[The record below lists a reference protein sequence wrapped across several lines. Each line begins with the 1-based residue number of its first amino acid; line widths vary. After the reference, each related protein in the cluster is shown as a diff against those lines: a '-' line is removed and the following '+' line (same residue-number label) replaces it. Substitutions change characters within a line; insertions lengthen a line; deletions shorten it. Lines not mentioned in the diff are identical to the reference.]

1 MSITLTPKEFLQQ
14 VESGSAVLLDVS
26 PAHAYSKAHPAG
38 SYNAPF
44 HRQKWGEEIKRALNG
59 QSPALGVFA
68 DNSVI
73 ADAAAK
79 SLVAEGLSVPFVF
92 SQGIK
97 GWEQEGL
104 PIEAVK
110 DLTVDELA
118 KNLDNYVVV
127 DVREPYELRSGV
139 VPGAINIPMGQLQG
153 RVNELDKSKPHAI
166 ICASGNR
173 SASAASWLSQQGLEV
188 ANVVGGMSL
197 WMGGRHPVDRV

>member
-1 MSITLTPKEFLQQ
+1 MATSMTAAEFFQQ
-14 VESGSAVLLDVS
+14 VKDGTALLLDVN
-26 PAHAYSKAHPAG
+26 PAHAYSKGHPAG
-38 SYNAPF
+38 SYNVPF
-44 HRQKWGEEIKRALNG
+44 HRQGWGEQVKQALNG
-59 QSPALGVFA
+59 EFPPLGVFA
-68 DNSVI
+68 DNAVI
-73 ADAAAK
+73 AEAAK
-79 SLVAEGLSVPFVF
+79 TSLITAGLSVVF
-92 SQGIK
+92 TYERGIK

-104 PIEAVK
+104 PLERVQ

-118 KNLDNYVVV
+118 QNLDNYVVV
-127 DVREPYELRSGV
+127 DVREPYELRSGI